1 MFIQNRLGLIEST
14 ETMLSQQNRLTKVTN
29 NLANVDTPGFKKED
43 VTFWEMLFQANDGRQ
58 RVGKA
63 IKDVT
68 DFSLGALQET
78 GNPLDFAISG
88 EGFFR
93 VQTPDGVRYTR
104 AGSFTV
110 NNQGQLVT
118 PNGHLV
124 LSGGGAIIIDGNEVS
139 VATDGSISVDGQEAG
154 TIAISRFT
162 NPAALIKEGQNLF
175 AAPDEAGEGPAAAFS
190 VKQGYVE
197 KSNVDVISAM
207 TALIDLNRAHATQ
220 QKVIQTFDAMDER
233 AISRV
238 GKLNS

>member
-43 VTFWEMLFQANDGRQ
+43 VTFWEMLFQANDGRE

-63 IKDVT
+63 IKEVT
-68 DFSLGALQET
+68 NFTPGPIQQT
-78 GNPLDFAISG
+78 GNPLDFAIG
-88 EGFFR
+88 GDGFFR
-93 VQTPDGVRYTR
+93 VQTPEGVRYTR
-104 AGSFTV
+104 AGNFTV

-118 PNGHLV
+118 PQGHVV
-124 LSGGGAIIIDGNEVS
+124 LSDGGALVIDGNQVS
-139 VATDGSISVDGQEAG
+139 VAADGSISVDGQEAG
-154 TIAISRFT
+154 ALSVVRF
-162 NPAALIKEGQNLF
+162 NDPSALQKTGQNLF
-175 AAPDEAGEGPAAAFS
+175 SAPPEAGEEQALDFS
-190 VKQGYVE
+190 IKQGYLE
-197 KSNVDVISAM
+197 KSNVNVISAM

-220 QKVIQTFDAMDER
+220 QRLIHTFDAMDER